1 MLTKKEDTLK
11 EEKKIPPYGKVRVG
25 KTKQSL
31 VLLEK
36 SKNKAPVLV
45 PLCTE

>member
-1 MLTKKEDTLK
+1 MVTKKEDTLK
-11 EEKKIPPYGKVRVG
+11 EEKENLPYGKVRVG

-36 SKNKAPVLV
+36 SKNKAPVLL
-45 PLCTE
+45 PLSTQ